1 MRAILIDPRALSKC
15 LFEPFFQGRILKGQ
29 KTVARWLSPIC
40 TELVDNCFGH
50 SSGKKRRIFFT
61 YRSAILSFANSDLGR
76 VLLRL
81 SAQANIERAK
91 EGTRRLKWSVG
102 FLTGAPHLQWSK
114 IYKATSGWVLRS
126 WRMAVVQ
133 ADAFSASYGGAG
145 CSLRKSP
152 PNVRCQIQAIMAW
165 NIKALPCLNWRSSL
179 LSDRFWL
186 RVLVL
191 LCKYG
196 CDQVIS
202 DCNFTNSA
210 KFLSYFEVVSCNL
223 LIRFVLFVCFVSYFS

>member
-1 MRAILIDPRALSKC
+1 MRAILIDPGALSKC

-61 YRSAILSFANSDLGR
+61 YRSAILSFANSDPGR

-114 IYKATSGWVLRS
+114 IYKATSGIIRMGLKELEDGGGPSRCLFCVLWRSWVLT
-126 WRMAVVQ
+126 Q
-133 ADAFSASYGGAG
+133 EESAQCQVSDTGHNGLEHKG
-145 CSLRKSP
+145 TSLSELT
-152 PNVRCQIQAIMAW
+152 QLFTEW
-165 NIKALPCLNWRSSL
+165 S
-179 LSDRFWL
+179 
-186 RVLVL
+186 VLAYL
-191 LCKYG
+191 Y
-196 CDQVIS
+196 
-202 DCNFTNSA
+202 
-210 KFLSYFEVVSCNL
+210 
-223 LIRFVLFVCFVSYFS
+223 CFASMVATRL